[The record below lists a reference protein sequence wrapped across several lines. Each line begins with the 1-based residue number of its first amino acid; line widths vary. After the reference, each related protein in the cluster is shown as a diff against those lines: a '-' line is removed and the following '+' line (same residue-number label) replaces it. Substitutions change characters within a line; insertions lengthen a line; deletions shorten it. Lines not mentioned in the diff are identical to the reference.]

1 MKKLIAL
8 MLSVFFVLM
17 CCSCNDGR
25 DDSKTSISSE
35 ETVKTVAFPENMTFE
50 TLNDEAL
57 KNEVYTLL
65 DSIDPLPMDPYWS
78 GYPRAT
84 VDDPES
90 YEKIKALGTKA
101 VPYILLYINEHR
113 ELSWND
119 SYYFLSAAR
128 TMVCGALKDPR
139 KEIEGYENL
148 EYTDELKELYSEASW
163 DAYVFLHN
171 LAGRTFPEEAK

>member
-1 MKKLIAL
+1 MKKLFVL
-8 MLSVFFVLM
+8 LFSMFFVIT
-17 CCSCNDGR
+17 CCACNLEQE
-25 DDSKTSISSE
+25 DSGSNISTDNSVKSI
-35 ETVKTVAFPENMTFE
+35 TFPENMAFE

-65 DSIDPLPMDPYWS
+65 DSIDPLPMNQYWS

-119 SYYFLSAAR
+119 SYYFLSAAQS
-128 TMVCGALKDPR
+128 MICGGLQNPKNVL
-139 KEIEGYENL
+139 EGYETL
-148 EYTDELKELYSEASW
+148 EYTDELKELYTEASW
-163 DAYVFLHN
+163 NAYVFLHN